1 MSSIIDDAAAGV
13 LPEWSCASP
22 KRRAHIARV
31 AELMAGW
38 ARLLAPEYAAH
49 WTAAAWLHDAL
60 RDADPDT
67 LRQLVDRDFREW
79 PDGLLHGPA
88 AAARIRSE
96 EPAAPRNVLNAV
108 AYHTVG
114 HSCLDTLGRALYLAD
129 YLEPGRKF
137 DPAGRAALRERVP
150 HEFNAVLREVAG
162 ARIAHL
168 THAGSP
174 LRPETA
180 GFWQSIPED

>member
-13 LPEWSCASP
+13 LPEWTCASP

-31 AELMAGW
+31 AQLMGTW
-38 ARLLAPEYAAH
+38 AAEFAPEQAPH

-67 LRQLVDRDFREW
+67 LRQVVDRDFKEW
-79 PDGLLHGPA
+79 PDALLHGPA
-88 AAARIRSE
+88 AAARIRRE
-96 EPAAPRNVLNAV
+96 EPAAPRNILNAV

-114 HSCLDTLGRALYLAD
+114 HNCLDTLGRALYLAD

-137 DPAGRAALRERVP
+137 DLAGRATLRDRVP
-150 HEFNAVLREVAG
+150 REFNAVLREVAG

-168 THAGSP
+168 TKAGSP
-174 LRPETA
+174 VRPETA
-180 GFWQSIPED
+180 GFWQSIGEA